1 MLNCTDFSDYGVF
14 SEAGFLV
21 GIREDAPEDIKKEY
35 AAYLKLKEE
44 AAKEG
49 IKL

>member
-1 MLNCTDFSDYGVF
+1 MINYANFFEYGVF
-14 SEAGFLV
+14 SETGFLV

-35 AAYLKLKEE
+35 AAYVKAKAE
-44 AAKEG
+44 ADKEG